1 MSGVLGFIIIIAS
14 IVAYW
19 APTIV
24 AASRHVPNRGSVIVI
39 NLFLGWTVIGWV
51 IALAM
56 ACRSKPAVAAGPPM
70 MQIPP
75 QQYGRHR
82 G

>member
-1 MSGVLGFIIIIAS
+1 MSLGVGTIHDAALLVSLGLYFL
-14 IVAYW
+14 
-19 APTIV
+19 PTIL
-24 AASRHVPNRGSVIVI
+24 AFSRRVVNRGSVAVI

-56 ACRSKPAVAAGPPM
+56 AFRTKT
-70 MQIPP
+70 IP
-75 QQYGRHR
+75 R